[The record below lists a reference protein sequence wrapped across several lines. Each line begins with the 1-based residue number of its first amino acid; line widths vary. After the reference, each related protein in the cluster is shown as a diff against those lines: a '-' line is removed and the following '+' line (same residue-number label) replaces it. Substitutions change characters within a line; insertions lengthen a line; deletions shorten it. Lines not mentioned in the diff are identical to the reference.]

1 MTTRISMS
9 CNLPPQGLLVLM
21 PSSQVMS
28 VTQLAQMTVQ
38 FAIDNGTGTGN
49 GKFIMLKLKQLSIKH
64 GKTIAYAK
72 YTVNSKHQNTV
83 IPHPPQLNPALLPVT
98 RLLMRASDP
107 DAKLFCCVCVCVC
120 ACALLAAHGP
130 QS

>member
-72 YTVNSKHQNTV
+72 YIHREQQASEHRHSTSTSVESG
-83 IPHPPQLNPALLPVT
+83 IA
-98 RLLMRASDP
+98 ASDKAL
-107 DAKLFCCVCVCVC
+107 DARE
-120 ACALLAAHGP
+120 
-130 QS
+130 